1 MALEDYLD
9 EPLPVDV
16 GGRTIE
22 VRAVRVRQIKAFMA
36 AIAPVWA
43 YIGATAA
50 EETPADPM
58 LFMVMHHPDDVIA
71 FVAAGTGVDR
81 EFLADLR
88 TDELTLLAEAVLTVN
103 MGFFAQRLIPA
114 AKRARET
121 VAAQLRGTALSPT
134 SPAAG
139 SA

>member
-9 EPLPVDV
+9 EPLPVTV

-50 EETPADPM
+50 EETPTDPM
-58 LFMVMHHPDDVIA
+58 LFMVMNQPDDVVA
-71 FVAAGTGVDR
+71 FVSAGTGVDR

-88 TDELTLLAEAVLTVN
+88 TDELTLIAEAVQTVN
-103 MGFFAQRLIPA
+103 MGFFAQRLIPT
-114 AKRARET
+114 AKKAREA
-121 VAAQLRGTALSPT
+121 VGAQLRGTALLPT
-134 SPAAG
+134 SGVAG